1 MRPAE
6 LQPEH
11 FATYPPLGRQVATRG
26 VAVLRQLPLSFLPLL
41 LREVIAYDWKF
52 PAERHEVDAQFTF
65 LASLSREQLG
75 KAMAAFGRLKLSP
88 ALEDVDWVSA
98 PGEFSERLSAHL
110 WTTGQVAPFR
120 SAAVEFLDAVRTAI
134 PPPGPLIPRLG
145 IVILGRGTT
154 KSGYP
159 LFRKLRPRGTYF
171 TQVNPKD
178 GLRIV
183 MRRAAA
189 RAQKHPIPFAHWY
202 IDGGAPVS
210 PSPAGLELL
219 SYAQLDPVRDAV
231 VAKLRSMARAREGS
245 EALRSA
251 LMQLRPQDVG
261 LKGEGQESV
270 LNHFKVAVLSDGSGV
285 QFFSTT
291 FVQWA
296 AREVLRRAQPLT
308 VLARFA
314 PRMTERS
321 MNEALI
327 GTRTPPVLDAEGSLV
342 DADMGAYYT
351 WLNQMR
357 LAGADES
364 SFLVWFENHAEA
376 LVISPRSARGVQSN
390 SPVDLNQLVDQAL
403 G

>member
-1 MRPAE
+1 
-6 LQPEH
+6 
-11 FATYPPLGRQVATRG
+11 
-26 VAVLRQLPLSFLPLL
+26 
-41 LREVIAYDWKF
+41 
-52 PAERHEVDAQFTF
+52 
-65 LASLSREQLG
+65 
-75 KAMAAFGRLKLSP
+75 
-88 ALEDVDWVSA
+88 
-98 PGEFSERLSAHL
+98 
-110 WTTGQVAPFR
+110 
-120 SAAVEFLDAVRTAI
+120 
-134 PPPGPLIPRLG
+134 
-145 IVILGRGTT
+145 
-154 KSGYP
+154 
-159 LFRKLRPRGTYF
+159 
-171 TQVNPKD
+171 
-178 GLRIV
+178 
-183 MRRAAA
+183 
-189 RAQKHPIPFAHWY
+189 
-202 IDGGAPVS
+202 
-210 PSPAGLELL
+210 LL